1 VILGVGIM
9 TRAPSSGGKTRL
21 AAHLSEDRLRTL
33 RAALL
38 ADTLQTV
45 SAVPDADRVVF
56 FTPADGGAEIRLLSA
71 APLPLVA
78 QTGADLGARM
88 RAALEHLLQ
97 ARSCEAAILVG
108 TDMPLLTAEH
118 INEARDILDTFR
130 GVVLGPTDDGGYY
143 LIGMRAARAE
153 LFQGVEWGT
162 ASVLA
167 DTLSAAARIGL
178 EARLMRAGY
187 DVDTIE
193 DLRQLERDLRKAP
206 SDLAPRLRAWCSD
219 G

>member
-1 VILGVGIM
+1 
-9 TRAPSSGGKTRL
+9 
-21 AAHLSEDRLRTL
+21 
-33 RAALL
+33 
-38 ADTLQTV
+38 
-45 SAVPDADRVVF
+45 
-56 FTPADGGAEIRLLSA
+56 
-71 APLPLVA
+71 
-78 QTGADLGARM
+78 M

-143 LIGMRAARAE
+143 LIGMRAVRAE

-167 DTLSAAARIGL
+167 DTLSAAHRIGL
-178 EARLMRAGY
+178 EVRLMRAGY

-193 DLRQLERDLRKAP
+193 DLRKLERDLRKAP

-219 G
+219 R